1 MIRKKSVGATG
12 SSVDDGGV
20 SCQHEIPVLKGILWY
35 SMDMKIHRAA
45 AFAAKIG
52 VHKNTVK
59 AWSPKGKLPDRRT
72 PAGHR
77 HCTEA
82 DVDRYFGVE
91 RAPGAGCTVV
101 HCRVSR
107 RAQGDDLRSQ
117 QQAMETFRLGAGLAV
132 DEWPTEIGSGLD
144 FQRPVFRA
152 LMERIGNREPGLL
165 SGAHEDRLCR
175 FGFDWFAYFAESH
188 GCEIRVVNQPSLSLQ
203 AEWVEDLMA
212 VVHTFSGRLPGLH
225 RYRKQ
230 IKAAAV
236 DG

>member
-1 MIRKKSVGATG
+1 
-12 SSVDDGGV
+12 
-20 SCQHEIPVLKGILWY
+20 
-35 SMDMKIHRAA
+35 MKIYRAA

-59 AWSPKGKLPDRRT
+59 AWSVSGKFPARRT

-77 HCTEA
+77 YYTEA
-82 DVDRYFGVE
+82 DVDRFFGVE
-91 RAPGAGCTVV
+91 RDPPELGRIVV
-101 HCRVSR
+101 YCRVSS

-117 QQAMETFRLGAGLAV
+117 QQAMETFCLGAGLAV
-132 DEWPTEIGSGLD
+132 DEWLTEIGGGLD

-152 LMERIGNREPGLL
+152 LMERIEHRELGLL
-165 SGAHEDRLCR
+165 LVAHEDRLCR

-188 GCEIRVVNQPSLSLQ
+188 GCEIRVVNQPSLSPQ

-212 VVHTFSGRLPGLH
+212 VVHTFSGRLPGLR

-230 IKAAAV
+230 IREAAV